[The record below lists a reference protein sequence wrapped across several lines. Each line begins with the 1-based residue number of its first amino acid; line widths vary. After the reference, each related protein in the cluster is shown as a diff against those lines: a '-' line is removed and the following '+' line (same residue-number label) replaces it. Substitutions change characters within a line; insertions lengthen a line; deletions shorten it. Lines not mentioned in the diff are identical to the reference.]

1 MTQNY
6 RYIGKETP
14 RKDARDIVTG
24 KAKYIDD
31 IKLPQ
36 MLFGKVLRSPH
47 AHAEI
52 RNIDS
57 SRAESVPGVRAVLTH
72 KDMPDWQW
80 GIPKHIRV
88 LDSKVRYVGDAV
100 AILAAD
106 SLAVAE
112 AALELIEV
120 DYEPLPAV
128 YEVEASMATDYPPIY
143 EQYPHNTFPGDP
155 PPYEPKLLN
164 GIFMGDVGQGFAE
177 ADFIAEGTC
186 GYEIFPNPL
195 PPEPPGV
202 IATWETPDCLTLYTP
217 SQSIAFHRFIGIPFF
232 GMADVRAISTHCGGS
247 YGTKNANLTPA
258 GYAALLSRATGRPV
272 KIYYTKEEHF
282 HSYSL
287 RLGSRV
293 HARVGIKKDGTVT
306 AVSGEWLVNTGSA
319 SESGPFQIAVGS
331 GELQIVLRCAN
342 WDLKTK
348 LVCTNRSPS
357 GIVRGYG
364 GQELESSILP
374 ILSLAMEKASVDP
387 VQFFKK
393 NIVKAGDGYFW
404 REGNWWTYRGIDF
417 SSAIE
422 KGAEVFGWREKWRGW
437 GEATS
442 VHGVKRRGV
451 GVGVHSN
458 ADIGEDSS
466 EAKVKL
472 TPDGRATVY
481 CCVSESGPGQRS
493 SLCKMAA
500 EVLKLPLE
508 RVNMSPPDTHVN
520 PFEFGLMGSRGT
532 YAVGSAVIAAA
543 EDARRR
549 LLEMAAITLKTTTE
563 HLDTEG
569 GTVFSLGRPEKRIPW
584 NRITGL
590 YRTCTGEGRFDPDYS
605 LCNFL
610 MTFVEVEVDTETG
623 CVDLRH
629 VVNATDCG
637 RIISPMALQGQLHGA
652 LGSAGLDTALFEETI
667 LDERTGRILN
677 GNMVDY
683 KWRTFADLPAFENVI
698 LETPAPSHRF
708 GALGVGEIA
717 TSPGPSAVLMAVYN
731 AIGIRIMD
739 YPLTSEKILKAL
751 GKVQR

>member
-1 MTQNY
+1 MTEKYN
-6 RYIGKETP
+6 YIGKETP

-24 KAKYIDD
+24 KANYIND
-31 IKLPQ
+31 IKLPG

-47 AHAEI
+47 AHA
-52 RNIDS
+52 NIKHIDC
-57 SRAESVPGVRAVLTH
+57 SRAKSLQGVRAVLTY
-72 KDMPDWQW
+72 KDIPGWEW
-80 GIPKHIRV
+80 GIPKHIKV

-100 AILAAD
+100 AMVAAD
-106 SLAVAE
+106 TVDIAE

-120 DYEPLPAV
+120 DYEPIPAV
-128 YEVEASMATDYPPIY
+128 YDVEASTQTDNPPIY
-143 EQYPHNTFPGDP
+143 NQYPNNTYPSDTP
-155 PPYEPKLLN
+155 ANKPKMLN
-164 GIFMGDVGQGFAE
+164 GIYMGDVGQGFAE

-186 GYEIFPNPL
+186 GYETFPNPL

-202 IATWETPDCLTLYTP
+202 IATWETPDCLTIYTP
-217 SQSIAFHRFIGIPFF
+217 SQSIGMNRSIGIPFI
-232 GMADVRAISTHCGGS
+232 GMADMRAISTQCGGS
-247 YGTKNANLTPA
+247 YGTKNANMTPV

-293 HARVGIKKDGTVT
+293 HARVGMKQDGTIT
-306 AVSGEWLVNTGSA
+306 AISGEWLVNTGSG
-319 SESGPFQIAVGS
+319 SESGPLQIAVGC

-342 WDLKTK
+342 WDLKPK

-374 ILSLAMEKASVDP
+374 VVSLAMEKGGIDP
-387 VQFFKK
+387 VEFFKK

-417 SSAIE
+417 SRAIE
-422 KGAEVFGWREKWRGW
+422 KGVEVFGWKDKWQGW
-437 GEATS
+437 GQPTATN
-442 VHGVKRRGV
+442 GVKRWGV

-466 EAKVKL
+466 EALVKL
-472 TPDGRATVY
+472 TPDERATVY

-508 RVNMSPPDTHVN
+508 RVNISPPDTHVN
-520 PFEFGLMGSRGT
+520 PYEFGLVGSRGT
-532 YAVGSAVIAAA
+532 YAVGSAVIAAS
-543 EDARRR
+543 EDARRK
-549 LLEMAAITLKTTTE
+549 LLEMATHTFEATPDQ
-563 HLDTEG
+563 LDTEG
-569 GTVFSLGRPEKRIPW
+569 GKVYLVGRPEKRIPW
-584 NRITGL
+584 RRITGL
-590 YRTCTGEGRFDPDYS
+590 YHTITGEGRYEADYS

-623 CVDLRH
+623 RVDLAN

-637 RIISPMALQGQLHGA
+637 RIISPMVLEGQLHGA

-667 LDERTGRILN
+667 LDEKTGHMLN

-683 KWRTFADLPAFENVI
+683 KWRTFADLPDFKNVI

-708 GALGVGEIA
+708 GAIGVGEIA

-731 AIGIRIMD
+731 AIGTRIMD
-739 YPLTSEKILKAL
+739 YPLTSNKILKAL
-751 GKVQR
+751 GKI